1 MHRITLLTKADTRA
15 AYDGAIEV
23 NRERANTMRLYYHPQ
38 STCSRR
44 ALLAAAHLDA
54 PVELVMVDLFRGEH
68 RTPEFLR
75 LNANHRV
82 PVLDDGGFVL
92 WESHAI
98 MQYLADKTPRQT
110 IYPTE
115 VRERAD
121 VNRWLFW
128 CAAHLMPAIT
138 ILNWE
143 NNIKG
148 LLGLGSPDAAE
159 VRRGEEQMC
168 EFGGVLDAHLAQRAW
183 ICGDALTLADLAIA
197 APLADLARARLPVQ
211 GFANLQ
217 RWFAGV
223 QALDAWKST
232 QPQNPR

>member
-1 MHRITLLTKADTRA
+1 
-15 AYDGAIEV
+15 
-23 NRERANTMRLYYHPQ
+23 MRLYYHPQ

-54 PVELVMVDLFRGEH
+54 PVELVMVDLFRSEH

-75 LNANHRV
+75 LNPNHRV
-82 PVLDDGGFVL
+82 PVLEDGGFVL

-110 IYPTE
+110 VYPTE
-115 VRERAD
+115 ARERAD

-128 CAAHLMPAIT
+128 CAAHLMPAIS

-148 LLGLGSPDAAE
+148 LLGLGPPDPAE
-159 VRRGEEQMC
+159 VNRGEEQMR
-168 EFGGVLDAHLAQRAW
+168 EFGGVLDANLAQREW

-197 APLADLARARLPVQ
+197 APLADIARARIPVD
-211 GFANLQ
+211 GYANLQ
-217 RWFAGV
+217 RWFTGV
-223 QALDAWKST
+223 RALDAWKST
-232 QPQNPR
+232 QPQHPRQATNDG